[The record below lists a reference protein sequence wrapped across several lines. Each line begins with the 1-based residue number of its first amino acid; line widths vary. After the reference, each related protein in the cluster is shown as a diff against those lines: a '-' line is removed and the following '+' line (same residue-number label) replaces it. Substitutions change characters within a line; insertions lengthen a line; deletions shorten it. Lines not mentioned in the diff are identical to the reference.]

1 MIQLDI
7 PGLSIAFTENVYA
20 FGGVT
25 FWVVAAGAG
34 VVTAAGA
41 VAAGVVVLAAPLG
54 AVAAGGE
61 VLGGTGGEVLSA

>member
-25 FWVVAAGAG
+25 FWAVAAGAG
-34 VVTAAGA
+34 VVTAAEQSLQKSSCWQLLLEQQLL
-41 VAAGVVVLAAPLG
+41 VAKP
-54 AVAAGGE
+54 
-61 VLGGTGGEVLSA
+61 